1 MWVFIPS
8 SRAKIGCPAIKPGQL
23 VHRFISIVLLVTK
36 TTGNQFT
43 VSITTNNGDD
53 ATVQYKVH
61 RQLESS
67 TVRFQSYL
75 D

>member
-1 MWVFIPS
+1 MFIPS
-8 SRAKIGCPAIKPGQL
+8 SRAKIGCPAIKPGQ
-23 VHRFISIVLLVTK
+23 LVTK